1 MNNDKQCPYRFNNSI
16 ENDEFNICIK
26 EKCRFWTSAYTTE
39 NIQIFECAKVIE
51 ALKNSDG
58 RIPV

>member
-1 MNNDKQCPYRFNNSI
+1 MTEKQCPYRFKLIDNTGKIKN
-16 ENDEFNICIK
+16 CIK

-58 RIPV
+58 KIPV